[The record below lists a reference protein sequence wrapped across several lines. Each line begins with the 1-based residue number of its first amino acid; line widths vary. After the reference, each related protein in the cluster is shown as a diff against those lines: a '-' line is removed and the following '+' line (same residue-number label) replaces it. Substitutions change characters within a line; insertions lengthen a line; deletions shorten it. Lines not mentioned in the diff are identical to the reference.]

1 MIFLKSGVNIQTKNT
16 THVWNLAILTP
27 SKSSRH
33 DLSFISPCSI
43 SKRPSNSDRNSTPS
57 LLTSKASKSPWISRA
72 SREAPQK
79 MSDLGEMLGIFVE
92 QSGTYDICPTFFL
105 AFILYLGE
113 ILWNNRSSVSTT
125 SSMIHHNISW
135 FLHLTSHLLPGKPPC
150 HQATPGLKFNL
161 AVLTGQL
168 AGLAWWVQ
176 PKLYHFPM

>member
-1 MIFLKSGVNIQTKNT
+1 MFETSPFWHLP
-16 THVWNLAILTP
+16 NLQDMTYL
-27 SKSSRH
+27 SSRH
-33 DLSFISPCSI
+33 VASRRGLP
-43 SKRPSNSDRNSTPS
+43 TPTGTAPHRCWHPKHQRV
-57 LLTSKASKSPWISRA
+57 LGSRA